1 MVRKAGEVTCLRP
14 ILLTGTQKRSGG
26 WPYKLRNLPW
36 GSRSGHIVG
45 TLALRCDT
53 KKVSLLSCF
62 ENK

>member
-14 ILLTGTQKRSGG
+14 ILLAGTQKGG
-26 WPYKLRNLPW
+26 GCYKLRNLPW

-45 TLALRCDT
+45 TLAVGSDT